1 MPHRTDWLLLDEHRT
16 LGHEELADMCGMSV
30 AEIDELVE
38 YGALEPVQGV
48 VQHGLV
54 FSAGLVPSLR
64 EAARLRTD
72 YDLDVFTVG
81 VLLGYLRRITQLE
94 RELRALRAH
103 LGQAPR
109 DPREGPASWREP
121 HA

>member
-1 MPHRTDWLLLDEHRT
+1 MQTHTDWLLLDEYRT
-16 LGHEELADMCGMSV
+16 LGHEELADMCGMST

-38 YGALEPVQGV
+38 YGALEPVGGEV
-48 VQHGLV
+48 EHGLV

-64 EAARLRTD
+64 EAARLRAD

-109 DPREGPASWREP
+109 LPREGPATWREP